1 MVKMHAGQ
9 ADIDEDLVRRLV
21 RAQFPQWTD
30 LPVKQLASGGTV
42 NAVYR
47 LGDALTVRLP
57 LTAGSVKDLAR
68 EARWL
73 RELAPTLPVT
83 IPAVVASGEPGE
95 GYPWPWA
102 VHEWIDGD
110 TPVEG
115 RLASPELIARDLAGF
130 VKALRSATVEGGP
143 AAYRGVP
150 LATVDEETRQAFE
163 ELRLTDEPF
172 DIDLATAVW
181 EEALATPQW
190 TGPACWLHSDLMP
203 SNLLVSGGKLTAVL
217 DFATVGIGDPA
228 CDLIPAWN
236 LLPSTARQL
245 FRDLVEAD
253 SAMWRRGRGWALSMA
268 VIQLPYYRTTNPIIS
283 GNARYV
289 IREILAERTI
299 R

>member
-9 ADIDEDLVRRLV
+9 ADVDEDLVRRLV
-21 RAQFPQWTD
+21 RAQFPRWTD

-57 LTAGSVKDLAR
+57 LTAGSVQDIAR
-68 EARWL
+68 EVRWL
-73 RELAPTLPVT
+73 PELAPALPVT
-83 IPAVVASGEPGE
+83 IPTVVASGEPGE

-102 VHEWIDGD
+102 VHEWIDGE

-115 RLASPELIARDLAGF
+115 RLASPELIAHDLAGF
-130 VKALRSATVEGGP
+130 VKALRSATVESGP

-150 LATVDEETRQAFE
+150 LAGVDQETRQAFE
-163 ELRLTDEPF
+163 ELSHTDEPF

-181 EEALATPQW
+181 DDALAAPLW

-236 LLPSTARQL
+236 LLPSAARQV
-245 FRDLVEAD
+245 FRDAVQAD
-253 SAMWRRGRGWALSMA
+253 EAMWRRGRGWALSMA
-268 VIQLPYYRTTNPIIS
+268 AIQLPYYRTTNPIIS

-289 IREILAERTI
+289 ISEILAECTNR
-299 R
+299 

>member
-21 RAQFPQWTD
+21 RAQFPRWAD

-57 LTAGSVKDLAR
+57 LTAGSVQDIAR
-68 EARWL
+68 EMRWL
-73 RELAPTLPVT
+73 PQLAPALPVT
-83 IPAVVASGEPGE
+83 IPTVVASGEPGE

-102 VHEWIDGD
+102 VHEWIDGE

-115 RLASPELIARDLAGF
+115 RLASPELIAHDLAGF

-150 LATVDEETRQAFE
+150 LAGVDQETRQAFE
-163 ELRLTDEPF
+163 ELSHTDEPF

-181 EEALATPQW
+181 DDALAAPLW

-236 LLPSTARQL
+236 LLPSAARQV
-245 FRDLVEAD
+245 FRDAVQAD
-253 SAMWRRGRGWALSMA
+253 EAMWRRGRGWALSMA
-268 VIQLPYYRTTNPIIS
+268 AIQLPYYRTTNPIIS

-289 IREILAERTI
+289 ISEILAECTNR
-299 R
+299 

>member
-21 RAQFPQWTD
+21 RAQFPRWAD

-57 LTAGSVKDLAR
+57 LTAGSVQDIAR
-68 EARWL
+68 EVRWL
-73 RELAPTLPVT
+73 PQLAPALPVT
-83 IPAVVASGEPGE
+83 IPTVVASGEPGE

-102 VHEWIDGD
+102 VHEWIDGE

-115 RLASPELIARDLAGF
+115 RLASPELIAHDLAGF

-150 LATVDEETRQAFE
+150 LAGVDQETRQAFE
-163 ELRLTDEPF
+163 ELSHTDEPF

-181 EEALATPQW
+181 DDALAAPLW

-236 LLPSTARQL
+236 LLPSAARQV
-245 FRDLVEAD
+245 FRDAVQAD
-253 SAMWRRGRGWALSMA
+253 EAMWRRGRGWALSMA
-268 VIQLPYYRTTNPIIS
+268 AIQLPYYRTTNPIIS

-289 IREILAERTI
+289 ISEILAECTNR
-299 R
+299 

>member
-9 ADIDEDLVRRLV
+9 ADVDEDLVRRLV
-21 RAQFPQWTD
+21 RAQFPRWAD

-57 LTAGSVKDLAR
+57 LTAGSVQDIAR
-68 EARWL
+68 EVRWL
-73 RELAPTLPVT
+73 PELAPALPVT
-83 IPAVVASGEPGE
+83 IPTVVASGEPGE

-102 VHEWIDGD
+102 VHEWIDGE

-115 RLASPELIARDLAGF
+115 RLASPELIAHDLAGF

-150 LATVDEETRQAFE
+150 LAGVDQETRQAFE
-163 ELRLTDEPF
+163 ELSRTDEPF

-181 EEALATPQW
+181 DDALAAPLW

-236 LLPSTARQL
+236 LLPSAARQV
-245 FRDLVEAD
+245 FRDAVQAD
-253 SAMWRRGRGWALSMA
+253 EAMWRRGRGWALSMA
-268 VIQLPYYRTTNPIIS
+268 AIQLPYYRTTNPIIS

-289 IREILAERTI
+289 ISEILAEYTNR
-299 R
+299 

>member
-21 RAQFPQWTD
+21 RGQFPQWAD

-47 LGDALTVRLP
+47 LGDSLTVRLP
-57 LTAGSVKDLAR
+57 LTVGGVEDLAR

-73 RELAPTLPVT
+73 PELAPALPVT
-83 IPAVVASGEPGE
+83 IPAVAASGEPGE

-102 VHEWIDGD
+102 VHEWIDGE

-115 RLASPELIARDLAGF
+115 QLREPELIARDLAGF
-130 VKALRSATVEGGP
+130 VRALRSVTVEGGP
-143 AAYRGVP
+143 VAYRGVP
-150 LATVDEETRQAFE
+150 LAGVDEETQQAFE
-163 ELRLTDEPF
+163 DLSHTDEPF
-172 DIDLATAVW
+172 DVDLATAVW
-181 EEALATPQW
+181 EDALATPLW

-203 SNLLVSGGKLTAVL
+203 SNLLVSGGTLTAVL
-217 DFATVGIGDPA
+217 DFATVGVGDPA

-236 LLPSTARQL
+236 LLPSTARQV
-245 FRDLVEAD
+245 FRDAVEAD
-253 SAMWRRGRGWALSMA
+253 DAMWRRGRGWALSMA
-268 VIQLPYYRTTNPIIS
+268 AIQLPYYRTTNPIIS

-289 IREILAERTI
+289 IREILAECTI
-299 R
+299 G